1 MTGLLLFF
9 NMGGGEIFLIVLVV
23 YLVFGPKKIPELART
38 LGKGMNELRRATDDI
53 KKEINKEANKI
64 KKEVDIGIDL
74 DIDKELKKRPKQ
86 KAGSEAKKPKVASEE
101 MKQSINK
108 EPGTVSRNSIKQP
121 EENKKEKSNDLEN
134 KIETKNKSAE
144 TKEESKVDAK
154 DTKK

>member
-74 DIDKELKKRPKQ
+74 DIDKELRKKPKQ
-86 KAGSEAKKPKVASEE
+86 KTGTKEEKPGKEE
-101 MKQSINK
+101 KDQSKSN
-108 EPGTVSRNSIKQP
+108 EPGTVPRDSIKQP
-121 EENKKEKSNDLEN
+121 VENIEKKEKDTASDKTIKSEKVENKKKS
-134 KIETKNKSAE
+134 T
-144 TKEESKVDAK
+144 VDK
-154 DTKK
+154 